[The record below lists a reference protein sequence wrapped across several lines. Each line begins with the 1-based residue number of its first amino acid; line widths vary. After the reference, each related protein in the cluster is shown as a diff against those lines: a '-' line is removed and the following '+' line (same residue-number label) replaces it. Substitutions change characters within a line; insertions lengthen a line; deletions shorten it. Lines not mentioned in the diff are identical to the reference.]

1 MTYTPSPHPDIIA
14 MHCKEGRKRRTA
26 PCCPGGIRTRPS
38 VRPTKQMRAARPP
51 GGTYMHTSCV
61 MHCTSCIAHLPGHG
75 QAAVSRGGPRGHL
88 RRSPAQTTARARAG
102 RAGAR
107 AGACSRGDRVR
118 GGRSALPA
126 WCHTARG
133 ACGAVHTVPVG
144 RSADAATSCTTGR
157 GRRRFELHLR
167 TNQRPAGRHHSR
179 SGGGCEVRVPAHL
192 PKSSPAARRTQGAME
207 GDRRASGAAHLRGAP
222 QPTSGGSAGLMRMAL
237 GRLHRGRALPARRE
251 SCVNACERGAYGR
264 REIQGQG

>member
-1 MTYTPSPHPDIIA
+1 MTYTPSLPPDIIA
-14 MHCKEGRKRRTA
+14 IHCQEGRKRCIE
-26 PCCPGGIRTRPS
+26 PCPPDGTRSRPFM
-38 VRPTKQMRAARPP
+38 RPTERMQAARPP
-51 GGTYMHTSCV
+51 EGTCMHTSCV

-167 TNQRPAGRHHSR
+167 ANQRPAGRHHSR

-192 PKSSPAARRTQGAME
+192 PREQSCGTPRKGRRRGIGGHRARRTCAE
-207 GDRRASGAAHLRGAP
+207 RRR
-222 QPTSGGSAGLMRMAL
+222 R
-237 GRLHRGRALPARRE
+237 RRGRWP
-251 SCVNACERGAYGR
+251 GP
-264 REIQGQG
+264 